1 MVAVASLKIMKGAKI
16 FLLPSVLLRG
26 GDIMYITLEE
36 LLLLSAFIVAL
47 LDYVRNHDN
56 KKK

>member
-1 MVAVASLKIMKGAKI
+1 MKGAKI
-16 FLLPSVLLRG
+16 FLLPSVLLEG
-26 GDIMYITLEE
+26 GDTMYITLEE